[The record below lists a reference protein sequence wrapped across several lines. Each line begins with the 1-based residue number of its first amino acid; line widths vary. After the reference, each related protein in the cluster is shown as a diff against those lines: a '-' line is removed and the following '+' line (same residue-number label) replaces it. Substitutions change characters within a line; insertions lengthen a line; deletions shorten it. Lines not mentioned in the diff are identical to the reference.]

1 MNSDNK
7 YNKLE
12 IGTGVG
18 DFVMTFTERTAIHID
33 AGCDHLEQRVQ
44 W

>member
-1 MNSDNK
+1 MNSDTN

-12 IGTGVG
+12 IGTEVG
-18 DFVMTFTERTAIHID
+18 DFIMTFTERTAIHTD
-33 AGCDHLEQRVQ
+33 AGYDHLEQRVQ